1 MNNNLIKTKL
11 QTQLIIETALLF
23 KKNEAKK
30 YPDAK
35 VDFPQVPLKPDLL
48 ANFILGKKGQIY
60 TGEKKNSFFSSKVFY
75 LESFFSPIVLYRKFC
90 LILVRLVWRQKQK
103 MKKIRFTFIT
113 L

>member
-60 TGEKKNSFFSSKVFY
+60 TGEKKIVFSPRKFSTSKVFFRRLY
-75 LESFFSPIVLYRKFC
+75 CIESFVSS
-90 LILVRLVWRQKQK
+90 WSD
-103 MKKIRFTFIT
+103 
-113 L
+113 